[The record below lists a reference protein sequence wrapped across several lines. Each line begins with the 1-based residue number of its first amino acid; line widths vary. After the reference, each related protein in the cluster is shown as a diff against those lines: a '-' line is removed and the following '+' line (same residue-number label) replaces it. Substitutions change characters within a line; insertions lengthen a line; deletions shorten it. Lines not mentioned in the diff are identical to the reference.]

1 MINLPILPILIP
13 LAAAIVLIFLSK
25 SVSAQRIVSVIAST
39 ATVISAIIVMAK
51 VKSDGIQTVDMGS
64 WPAPFGIT
72 LVSDM
77 LSILLVLTASVITLC
92 VVLYSFRS
100 IGSGRENF
108 YYYPI
113 VQFLLLGVNGSFTTG
128 DIFNLFVF
136 FEIMLMSS
144 YVLIVIGGTKIQL
157 RESIKYIL
165 VNVIS
170 SAIFVIAVGF
180 LYSVTGSLNMAH
192 ISVRI
197 SEIGSEPIITV
208 LAVLFLIVFGLKGAI
223 FPLYFWLPGSYAAP
237 PAPILALF
245 GSLLTKVGI
254 YAILRT
260 YTLFFYHDQPFT
272 HDILSMLALLTIV
285 AGVIGALAYRDVKQI
300 LIYNIIIAVGI
311 LLFGIATMTEESIAG
326 TVFYLI
332 HDMIIKAGLF
342 LLGGIMIYIAGTSNL
357 NKMGGLI
364 RQYPSLGWTFLL
376 ASFAL
381 AGIPPLSGFTGK
393 LLIVRSGFAESEYV
407 GSIIVLLSSLA
418 VLYSVI
424 NLFMA
429 VFWKTPETPL
439 PDVKKRT
446 GLLFVPAAALVVLS
460 VLYGVGTEAVY
471 PYVMQAVDALIQPE
485 IYIDAVLKE

>member
-1 MINLPILPILIP
+1 MINLSILPILLP
-13 LAAAIVLIFLSK
+13 LVAAILLMFLSK
-25 SVSAQRIVSVIAST
+25 SVKAQRVVSVIASAAT
-39 ATVISAIIVMAK
+39 AAAAWTVMLK
-51 VKSDGIQTVDMGS
+51 VRSEGIQTVDMGS

-100 IGSGRENF
+100 IGSGREAF

-113 VQFLLLGVNGSFTTG
+113 VQFLLVGVNGSFTTG

-144 YVLIVIGGTKIQL
+144 YVLIVIGGTKVQL

-170 SAIFVIAVGF
+170 SAIFVIAVGY

-192 ISVRI
+192 ISARI
-197 SEIGSEPIITV
+197 SELGAEPIITV
-208 LAVLFLIVFGLKGAI
+208 LAILFLVVFGLKGGI

-245 GSLLTKVGI
+245 GALLTKVGV

-272 HDILSMLALLTIV
+272 HDILSLLALLTMV
-285 AGVIGALAYRDVKQI
+285 AGSIGALAYKDVKQI
-300 LIYNIIIAVGI
+300 LIYNIIIAVGV
-311 LLFGIATMTEESIAG
+311 LLFGIAVMTEESIAG
-326 TVFYLI
+326 TIFYLI

-364 RQYPSLGWTFLL
+364 RQYPALGWTFLI
-376 ASFAL
+376 ASLAL

-393 LLIVRSGFAESEYV
+393 LLIVRAGFESGEYV
-407 GSIIVLLSSLA
+407 GALVVLLSSLA
-418 VLYSVI
+418 VLYSAVT
-424 NLFMA
+424 LFMS
-429 VFWKTPETPL
+429 VFWQKPNAPL
-439 PDVKKRT
+439 PKTKKYTASR
-446 GLLFVPAAALVVLS
+446 FIPAAVLVILS

-471 PYVMQAVDALIQPE
+471 PYVMQAVDALIHPE

>member
-13 LAAAIVLIFLSK
+13 LAAAVLLMFVSK
-25 SVSAQRIVSVIAST
+25 HVKAQRIVSIIALS
-39 ATVISAIIVMAK
+39 ATIAASAAVMIK
-51 VKSDGIQTVDMGS
+51 VKADGIQTVDMGS

-77 LSILLVLTASVITLC
+77 ASILLVLTASIITLC
-92 VVLYSFRS
+92 VVVYSFRS
-100 IGSGRENF
+100 IGSGREAF

-113 VQFLLLGVNGSFTTG
+113 VQFLLVGVNGSFTTG

-144 YVLIVIGGTKIQL
+144 YVLIVIGGTKVQL
-157 RESIKYIL
+157 RESIKYVL

-192 ISVRI
+192 VSVRLSAI
-197 SEIGSEPIITV
+197 SEEPIVTV
-208 LAVLFLIVFGLKGAI
+208 LALLFLIVFGLKGGI
-223 FPLYFWLPGSYAAP
+223 FPLYFWMPGSYAAP
-237 PAPILALF
+237 PAPVLALF
-245 GSLLTKVGI
+245 GALLTKVGV

-260 YTLFFYHDQPFT
+260 YTLFFYHDQAFT
-272 HDILSMLALLTIV
+272 QDILILLALLTMI
-285 AGVIGALAYRDVKQI
+285 AGSIGALAYKDVKQI
-300 LIYNIIIAVGI
+300 LIYNIIIAVGV
-311 LLFGIATMTEESIAG
+311 LLFGIAVMTTESIAG
-326 TVFYLI
+326 TVFYLV
-332 HDMIIKAGLF
+332 HDMIIKAALF
-342 LLGGIMIYIAGTSNL
+342 MLGGMMIYISGTSNT

-364 RQYPSLGWTFLL
+364 RFYPALGWTFLV

-393 LLIVRSGFAESEYV
+393 LLIVRAGFESGEYV
-407 GSIIVLLSSLA
+407 GAIVVLLSSLA
-418 VLYSVI
+418 VLYSVV
-424 NLFMA
+424 NLFMD
-429 VFWKTPETPL
+429 VFWKKPKKAL
-439 PDVKKRT
+439 PSAKKQT
-446 GLLFVPAAALVVLS
+446 ASLFIPAAVLVILS

-471 PYVMQAVDALIQPE
+471 PYVMQAADALIHPE

>member
-1 MINLPILPILIP
+1 MINLPVLPILIP
-13 LAAAIVLIFLSK
+13 LIAAIVLLFISK
-25 SVSAQRIVSVIAST
+25 SVLAQRVVSVIAS
-39 ATVISAIIVMAK
+39 ASTVVSALILMAK

-77 LSILLVLTASVITLC
+77 LSILLVLTASIITLC

-100 IGSGRENF
+100 IGNGRERF

-165 VNVIS
+165 VNIIS

-192 ISVRI
+192 ISARI
-197 SEIGSEPIITV
+197 SEISTEPIITV

-272 HDILSMLALLTIV
+272 HDLMSLLALLTIV

-300 LIYNIIIAVGI
+300 LIYNIIIAVGV

-326 TVFYLI
+326 TLFYLI
-332 HDMIIKAGLF
+332 HDMIVKAALF
-342 LLGGIMIYIAGTSNL
+342 LLGGIIIYIAGTSNL
-357 NKMGGLI
+357 TKMGGLI
-364 RQYPSLGWTFLL
+364 RQYPALGWTFLL
-376 ASFAL
+376 TSFAL

-393 LLIVRSGFAESEYV
+393 LLIVRSGFSEGEYV
-407 GSIIVLLSSLA
+407 GSIVVLLSSLA
-418 VLYSVI
+418 VLYSVV
-424 NLFMA
+424 NLFMEA
-429 VFWKTPETPL
+429 FWKTPETPL
-439 PDVKKRT
+439 LDVKKQT
-446 GLLFVPAAALVVLS
+446 GSLFIPAAVLVLLS

-471 PYVMQAVDALIQPE
+471 PYVMQAVDTLIHPE

>member
-1 MINLPILPILIP
+1 MINLPVLPILIP
-13 LAAAIVLIFLSK
+13 LIAAIVLLFVSK
-25 SVSAQRIVSVIAST
+25 SVLAQRVVSVIAS
-39 ATVISAIIVMAK
+39 ASTVVSALILMAK

-77 LSILLVLTASVITLC
+77 LSILLVLTASIITLC

-100 IGSGRENF
+100 IGNGRERF

-144 YVLIVIGGTKIQL
+144 YVLIVIGSTKIQL

-192 ISVRI
+192 ISARI
-197 SEIGSEPIITV
+197 SEISTEPIITV

-272 HDILSMLALLTIV
+272 HDLMSLLALLTIV

-300 LIYNIIIAVGI
+300 LIYNIIIAVGV

-326 TVFYLI
+326 TLFYLI
-332 HDMIIKAGLF
+332 HDMIVKAALF
-342 LLGGIMIYIAGTSNL
+342 LLGGIIIYIAGTSNL
-357 NKMGGLI
+357 TKMGGLI
-364 RQYPSLGWTFLL
+364 RQYPALGWTFLL

-393 LLIVRSGFAESEYV
+393 LLIVRAGFSEGEYV
-407 GSIIVLLSSLA
+407 GSIVVLLSSLA
-418 VLYSVI
+418 VLYSVV
-424 NLFMA
+424 NLFMEA
-429 VFWKTPETPL
+429 FWKTPETPL
-439 PDVKKRT
+439 PDVKKQT
-446 GLLFVPAAALVVLS
+446 GSLFIPAAVLVLLS

-471 PYVMQAVDALIQPE
+471 PYVMQAVDTLIHPE

>member
-1 MINLPILPILIP
+1 MINLPILPILLP
-13 LAAAIVLIFLSK
+13 LLAAVLLMFLSK
-25 SVSAQRIVSVIAST
+25 SVKAQRIVSVIASA
-39 ATVISAIIVMAK
+39 ATVASAWTVMLK
-51 VKSDGIQTVDMGS
+51 VKSEGIQTVDMGS

-100 IGSGRENF
+100 IGSGREAF

-144 YVLIVIGGTKIQL
+144 YVLIVIGGTKVQL

-170 SAIFVIAVGF
+170 SAIFVIAVGY

-192 ISVRI
+192 ISSRI
-197 SEIGSEPIITV
+197 SEINDEPIITV
-208 LAVLFLIVFGLKGAI
+208 LAILFLIVFGLKGGI

-245 GSLLTKVGI
+245 GALLTKVGV

-272 HDILSMLALLTIV
+272 HDILALLALLTMV
-285 AGVIGALAYRDVKQI
+285 AGSIGALAYKDVKQI
-300 LIYNIIIAVGI
+300 LIYNIIIAVGV
-311 LLFGIATMTEESIAG
+311 LLFGIAVMTEESIAG
-326 TVFYLI
+326 TIFYLV

-342 LLGGIMIYIAGTSNL
+342 LLGGIMIYITGTSDL

-364 RQYPSLGWTFLL
+364 RQYPSLGWTFLI

-393 LLIVRSGFAESEYV
+393 LLIVRAGFETGEYV
-407 GSIIVLLSSLA
+407 GAIVVLLSSLA
-418 VLYSVI
+418 VLYSVV
-424 NLFMA
+424 NLFMD
-429 VFWKTPETPL
+429 VFWKKPEIPLPET
-439 PDVKKRT
+439 KKQT
-446 GLLFVPAAALVVLS
+446 ASLFIPAAALVILS

-471 PYVMQAVDALIQPE
+471 PYVMQAVEALIHPE

>member
-1 MINLPILPILIP
+1 MINLPILPILLP
-13 LAAAIVLIFLSK
+13 LLAAVLLMFLSK
-25 SVSAQRIVSVIAST
+25 SVKAQRIVSVIASA
-39 ATVISAIIVMAK
+39 ATVASAWTVMLK
-51 VKSDGIQTVDMGS
+51 VKSEGIQTVDMGS

-77 LSILLVLTASVITLC
+77 LSILLVLTASIITLC
-92 VVLYSFRS
+92 VVLYSFGS
-100 IGSGRENF
+100 IGSGREAF

-113 VQFLLLGVNGSFTTG
+113 VQFLLVGVNGSFTTG

-144 YVLIVIGGTKIQL
+144 YVLIVIGGTKVQL
-157 RESIKYIL
+157 RESIKYVL

-192 ISVRI
+192 ISTRI
-197 SEIGSEPIITV
+197 SEISAEPIITV
-208 LAVLFLIVFGLKGAI
+208 LAILFLIVFGLKGGI

-245 GSLLTKVGI
+245 GALLTKVGV

-272 HDILSMLALLTIV
+272 HDILALLALLTMV
-285 AGVIGALAYRDVKQI
+285 AGSIGALAYKDVKQI
-300 LIYNIIIAVGI
+300 LIYNIIIAVGV
-311 LLFGIATMTEESIAG
+311 LLFGIAVMTEESIAG
-326 TVFYLI
+326 TIFYLV

-342 LLGGIMIYIAGTSNL
+342 LLGGIMIYITGTSDL

-364 RQYPSLGWTFLL
+364 RQYPALGWTFLI

-393 LLIVRSGFAESEYV
+393 LLIVRAGFETGEYV
-407 GSIIVLLSSLA
+407 GAIVVLLSSLA
-418 VLYSVI
+418 VLYSVV
-424 NLFMA
+424 NLFMD
-429 VFWKTPETPL
+429 VFWKKPEIPLPET
-439 PDVKKRT
+439 KKQT
-446 GLLFVPAAALVVLS
+446 ASLFIPAAVLVILS
-460 VLYGVGTEAVY
+460 VLYGVGTEVVY
-471 PYVMQAVDALIQPE
+471 PYVMQAVDTLIHPE

>member
-1 MINLPILPILIP
+1 MINLPVLPILIP
-13 LAAAIVLIFLSK
+13 LIAAIVLLFVSK
-25 SVSAQRIVSVIAST
+25 SILAQRVVSVVASASTVVSAMT
-39 ATVISAIIVMAK
+39 LMAK
-51 VKSDGIQTVDMGS
+51 VKTDGIQTVDMGS

-77 LSILLVLTASVITLC
+77 LSILLVLTASIITLC

-100 IGSGRENF
+100 IENGRERF

-170 SAIFVIAVGF
+170 SALFVIAVGF

-192 ISVRI
+192 ISARI
-197 SEIGSEPIITV
+197 SEISTEPIITV

-260 YTLFFYHDQPFT
+260 YTLFFYHDQSFT
-272 HDILSMLALLTIV
+272 HDILSLLALLTIV
-285 AGVIGALAYRDVKQI
+285 AGVMGALAYRDVKQI
-300 LIYNIIIAVGI
+300 LIYNIIIAVGV
-311 LLFGIATMTEESIAG
+311 LLFGIAVMTEESIAG

-332 HDMIIKAGLF
+332 HDMIIKAALF
-342 LLGGIMIYIAGTSNL
+342 LLGGIIIYIAGTSNL
-357 NKMGGLI
+357 TKMGGLI
-364 RQYPSLGWTFLL
+364 RQYPALGWTFLL

-393 LLIVRSGFAESEYV
+393 LLIVRSGFSEGEYV
-407 GSIIVLLSSLA
+407 GAFVVLLSSLA
-418 VLYSVI
+418 VLYSVV
-424 NLFMA
+424 NLFMEA
-429 VFWKTPETPL
+429 FWKTPEMPL

-446 GLLFVPAAALVVLS
+446 GSLFIPAASLVLLS

-471 PYVMQAVDALIQPE
+471 PYVMQAVHTLIHPE

>member
-1 MINLPILPILIP
+1 MINLPILPILLP
-13 LAAAIVLIFLSK
+13 LVAAIILMFLSK
-25 SVSAQRIVSVIAST
+25 SVKAQRIVSVIASAAT
-39 ATVISAIIVMAK
+39 AAAAWAVMLK
-51 VKSDGIQTVDMGS
+51 VRSEGIQTVDMGS

-92 VVLYSFRS
+92 VVIYSFRS
-100 IGSGRENF
+100 IGSGREAF

-113 VQFLLLGVNGSFTTG
+113 VQFLLVGVNGSFTTG

-144 YVLIVIGGTKIQL
+144 YVLIVIGGTKVQL

-170 SAIFVIAVGF
+170 SAIFVIAVGY

-192 ISVRI
+192 ISSRI
-197 SEIGSEPIITV
+197 SELGAEPIITV
-208 LAVLFLIVFGLKGAI
+208 LAILFLVVFGLKGGI

-245 GSLLTKVGI
+245 GALLTKVGV

-272 HDILSMLALLTIV
+272 HDILSLLALLTMV
-285 AGVIGALAYRDVKQI
+285 AGSIGALAYKDVKQI
-300 LIYNIIIAVGI
+300 LIYNIIIAVGV
-311 LLFGIATMTEESIAG
+311 LLFGIAVMTEESIAG
-326 TVFYLI
+326 TIFYLI

-364 RQYPSLGWTFLL
+364 RQYPALGWTFLI

-393 LLIVRSGFAESEYV
+393 LLIVRAGFESGEYV
-407 GSIIVLLSSLA
+407 GALVVLLSSLA
-418 VLYSVI
+418 VLYSAVT
-424 NLFMA
+424 LFMS
-429 VFWKTPETPL
+429 VFWQKPDAPL
-439 PDVKKRT
+439 PKTKKHTASR
-446 GLLFVPAAALVVLS
+446 FIPAAVLVILS

-471 PYVMQAVDALIQPE
+471 PYVMQAVDALIHPE

>member
-1 MINLPILPILIP
+1 MINLPILPIFIP

-25 SVSAQRIVSVIAST
+25 NVVAQRAVSVFASA
-39 ATVISAIIVMAK
+39 ATVLAAFIVMLK
-51 VKSDGIQTVDMGS
+51 VKDDGIQTVDMGS

-77 LSILLVLTASVITLC
+77 LSILLVLTASIITLC

-100 IGSGRENF
+100 IGSGREAF

-113 VQFLLLGVNGSFTTG
+113 VQFLLVGVNGSFTTG

-170 SAIFVIAVGF
+170 SAIFVIAVGY

-192 ISVRI
+192 ISSRI
-197 SEIGSEPIITV
+197 AEIGTDPIITV
-208 LAVLFLIVFGLKGAI
+208 LAILFLIVFGLKGGI

-237 PAPILALF
+237 PAPVLALF

-260 YTLFFYHDQPFT
+260 YTLFFFHDQPFT
-272 HDILSMLALLTIV
+272 HNILSLLALLTIV
-285 AGVIGALAYRDVKQI
+285 AGSIGALAYRDVKQI
-300 LIYNIIIAVGI
+300 LIYNIIIAVGV
-311 LLFGIATMTEESIAG
+311 LLFGISLMTEDSIAG

-342 LLGGIMIYIAGTSNL
+342 LLGGIMIYITGTSSL
-357 NKMGGLI
+357 SKMGGLI
-364 RQYPSLGWTFLL
+364 RQYPALGWTFLV

-381 AGIPPLSGFTGK
+381 AGIPPLSGFVGK
-393 LLIVRSGFAESEYV
+393 VLIVRAGFEAGEYTGAIV
-407 GSIIVLLSSLA
+407 VLLSSLV
-418 VLYSVI
+418 VLYSVV

-439 PDVKKRT
+439 PKGKKQT
-446 GLLFVPAAALVVLS
+446 ISLFIPAAALVALS

-471 PYVMQAVDALIQPE
+471 PFVMQAVDALIHPE

>member
-1 MINLPILPILIP
+1 MINLPVLPILIP
-13 LAAAIVLIFLSK
+13 LIAAIVLLFVSK
-25 SVSAQRIVSVIAST
+25 SVLAQRVVSVIAS
-39 ATVISAIIVMAK
+39 ASTVVSALILMAK

-77 LSILLVLTASVITLC
+77 LSILLVLTASIITLC

-100 IGSGRENF
+100 IGNGRERF

-192 ISVRI
+192 ISARI
-197 SEIGSEPIITV
+197 SEISTEPIITV

-272 HDILSMLALLTIV
+272 HDLMSLLALLTIV

-300 LIYNIIIAVGI
+300 LIYNIIIAVGV

-326 TVFYLI
+326 TLFYLI
-332 HDMIIKAGLF
+332 HDMIVKAALF
-342 LLGGIMIYIAGTSNL
+342 LLGGIIIYIAGTSNL
-357 NKMGGLI
+357 TKMGGLI
-364 RQYPSLGWTFLL
+364 RQYPALGWTFLL

-393 LLIVRSGFAESEYV
+393 LLIVRAGFSEGEYV
-407 GSIIVLLSSLA
+407 GSIVVLLSSLA
-418 VLYSVI
+418 VLYSVV
-424 NLFMA
+424 NLFMEA
-429 VFWKTPETPL
+429 FWKTPETPL
-439 PDVKKRT
+439 PDVKKQT
-446 GLLFVPAAALVVLS
+446 GSLFIPAAVLVLLS

-471 PYVMQAVDALIQPE
+471 PYVMQAVDTLIHPE

>member
-13 LAAAIVLIFLSK
+13 LVAAIILIFLAK
-25 SVSAQRIVSVIAST
+25 SIYAQRIVSVIASI
-39 ATVISAIIVMAK
+39 ATIISSIMIMAK

-77 LSILLVLTASVITLC
+77 LSVLLVLTASVITLC
-92 VVLYSFRS
+92 VILYSFRS
-100 IGSGRENF
+100 IGNGRERF

-170 SAIFVIAVGF
+170 SAIFVMAVGF

-192 ISVRI
+192 ISARI

-223 FPLYFWLPGSYAAP
+223 FPLYFWLPGSYSAP

-272 HDILSMLALLTIV
+272 HDILSLLALLTIV

-300 LIYNIIIAVGI
+300 LIYNIIIAVGV
-311 LLFGIATMTEESIAG
+311 LLFGIATMTDESLAG

-332 HDMIIKAGLF
+332 HDMIIKAALF
-342 LLGGIMIYIAGTSNL
+342 LLGGIIIYIAGTSNL

-364 RQYPSLGWTFLL
+364 LQYPALGWTFLL

-393 LLIVRSGFAESEYV
+393 LLIVRSGFAEGEYV
-407 GSIIVLLSSLA
+407 GAIVVLLSSLA
-418 VLYSVI
+418 VLYSVV
-424 NLFMA
+424 NLFMGA
-429 VFWKTPETPL
+429 FWKTTETPL

-446 GLLFVPAAALVVLS
+446 GSLFIPVVVLVLLS
-460 VLYGVGTEAVY
+460 VLYGVGTEFVY
-471 PYVMQAVDALIQPE
+471 PYVMHAVDVLIHPE